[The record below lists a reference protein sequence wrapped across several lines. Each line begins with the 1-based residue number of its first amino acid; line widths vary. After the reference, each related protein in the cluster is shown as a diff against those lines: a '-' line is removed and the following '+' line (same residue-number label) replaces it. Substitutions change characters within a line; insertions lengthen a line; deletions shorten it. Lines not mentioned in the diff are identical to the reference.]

1 MDLDGLVA
9 GDGGAVIWPQLIG
22 YARAKEWLLT
32 GDMTTA
38 AEAAEM
44 GLVNYA
50 VPAEELDAKVTET
63 VDRILANPR
72 WAVRWTKT
80 AVNLPLREIA
90 NRVSDAA
97 LAYEAC
103 RTRRGTARKPSA
115 RSSSGASRSSAGS
128 DRGSRVKLP

>member
-1 MDLDGLVA
+1 M
-9 GDGGAVIWPQLIG
+9 IWPQLVG

-32 GDMTTA
+32 GDMMTA

-44 GLVNYA
+44 GLINYA
-50 VPAEELDAKVTET
+50 VPAEELDAKVTEIT
-63 VDRILANPR
+63 ERILANPR

-97 LAYEAC
+97 LAYEALSNA
-103 RTRRGTARKPSA
+103 TRDRQEAVSAFVERRKP
-115 RSSSGASRSSAGS
+115 GFDG
-128 DRGSRVKLP
+128 D